1 MRLGERDSKT
11 NNSGLTR
18 KASVRNKVSEAH
30 FEWLLVMKNVWLE
43 EKRKKGGRKGK

>member
-1 MRLGERDSKT
+1 MRLSERDSKA

-30 FEWLLVMKNVWLE
+30 FERLLVMEKVWLE
-43 EKRKKGGRKGK
+43 EKRKKGGREGK